1 MREGKSFIS
10 GREGMAGSWF
20 FRDRA
25 GFRTGIFLTR
35 LRVKKH
41 RMFIRCEIV
50 QEQLLTSKLDGAE
63 FLRKIKKIAKILG
76 GRMGI
81 MVDISLLGTA
91 GWCGIS
97 GDRVRLMRKKGC
109 WL

>member
-1 MREGKSFIS
+1 
-10 GREGMAGSWF
+10 
-20 FRDRA
+20 
-25 GFRTGIFLTR
+25 
-35 LRVKKH
+35 
-41 RMFIRCEIV
+41 
-50 QEQLLTSKLDGAE
+50 
-63 FLRKIKKIAKILG
+63 
-76 GRMGI
+76 